1 MGLRVNLPE
10 PGDAVVRVDLCGLQR
25 GVPEEFLYFTHIG
38 AAVQKVGGECVPQH
52 MGALLALYA
61 RAVQFFLHRSVHRRP
76 GYAFSFVC

>member
-10 PGDAVVRVDLCGLQR
+10 PGDAVVRVDLCGLLR

-52 MGALLALYA
+52 MGAFLALYA
-61 RAVQFFLHRSVHRRP
+61 RTGQCRPYHAVNVASR
-76 GYAFSFVC
+76 YALSFVC